1 MARLRVEI
9 AEANIATNPS
19 SNTATGL
26 AGLDRCEIFVLI
38 DNVSDALSS
47 VPEGV
52 TSEFTNLIK
61 AGATSFTGEGACC
74 ACFGLSLV
82 ITATKGSKRRCLL
95 FDAGPASYGI
105 EGNVPR
111 LGIDM
116 GAIDAAVLSHG
127 HIDHAGGLPAAL
139 RLIHAANGG
148 KPTPVYAN
156 ADMFVH
162 RGEYDESGD
171 VFTYEDIPSPETL
184 AGAGGEYVNE
194 PEAALL
200 LDDLFYLS
208 GEIPRVTSYER
219 GLPEQIAQTSDGDDW
234 APDPWM
240 YDERF
245 LAVNIKDKGVFVFSA
260 CSHAGIVNVLTHA
273 REVFDPIPLYG
284 VMGGFHLA
292 GSYMEPI
299 IPETVAD
306 LRKFDLQMIVPG
318 HCTGWR
324 AVHALL
330 DAFGEEIVIPS
341 AVGRLHELT
350 ANSVIA
356 C

>member
-1 MARLRVEI
+1 MATEPRSNAASRLE
-9 AEANIATNPS
+9 
-19 SNTATGL
+19 GL
-26 AGLDRCEIFVLI
+26 ERCEIFVLI

-47 VPEGV
+47 VPAGV
-52 TSEFTNLIK
+52 TSEISNLIK

-82 ITATKGSKRRCLL
+82 ITAIKGSKRHCLL
-95 FDAGPASYGI
+95 FDAGPAGYGI

-139 RLIHAANGG
+139 RLVTAANGG
-148 KPTPVYAN
+148 KPIPVFAN
-156 ADMFVH
+156 SAMFVH
-162 RGEYDESGD
+162 RGEYDEHGG
-171 VFTYEDIPSPETL
+171 VFTYEDIPSPAAL
-184 AGAGGEYVNE
+184 AEAGGEFVDTPQAE
-194 PEAALL
+194 LL

-208 GEIPRVTSYER
+208 GEIPRVTPYER
-219 GLPEQIAQTSDGDDW
+219 GLPEQIAQTGEGDDW
-234 APDPWM
+234 EPDPWI

-245 LAVNIKDKGVFVFSA
+245 LAVNIANKGVFVFSA

-273 REVFDPIPLYG
+273 REVFDPVPLYG

-292 GSYMEPI
+292 GASVEPI
-299 IPETVAD
+299 IPETIHD
-306 LRKFDLQMIVPG
+306 LRQFDLQMIVPG

-330 DAFGEEIVIPS
+330 DAFGEETVIPS

-350 ANSVIA
+350 AA
-356 C
+356 

>member
-1 MARLRVEI
+1 MANRSSSQ
-9 AEANIATNPS
+9 EAS
-19 SNTATGL
+19 SL
-26 AGLDRCEIFVLI
+26 KPLDRCEIIVLI

-52 TSEFTNLIK
+52 TSEIPNLIK
-61 AGATSFTGEGACC
+61 AGATSFTGEGCCC

-82 ITATKGSKRRCLL
+82 ITAITGSRRHSVL
-95 FDAGPASYGI
+95 FDAGPAGYGI
-105 EGNVPR
+105 DGNVPR

-116 GAIDAAVLSHG
+116 GTVDAAVLSHG

-148 KPTPVYAN
+148 KPIPVYAN

-162 RGEYDESGD
+162 RGEYDESGG
-171 VFTYEDIPSPETL
+171 VFTYEDIPSADAL
-184 AGAGGEYVNE
+184 AAAGGEFVDK

-219 GLPEQIAQTSDGDDW
+219 GLPEQIAQTAEGDDW
-234 APDPWM
+234 HPDPWM

-245 LAVNIKDKGVFVFSA
+245 LAVNIGDRGIFVFSA

-273 REVFDPIPLYG
+273 REIFDPVPLYG

-292 GSYMEPI
+292 GAYMEPI
-299 IPETVAD
+299 IPETVED
-306 LRKFDLQMIVPG
+306 MRKFDLQMIVPG

-330 DAFGEEIVIPS
+330 DTFGEEIVIPS

-350 ANSVIA
+350 AA
-356 C
+356 

>member
-1 MARLRVEI
+1 M
-9 AEANIATNPS
+9 ATNPR
-19 SNTATGL
+19 SNIASRL
-26 AGLDRCEIFVLI
+26 ESLDRCEIFDLI

-52 TSEFTNLIK
+52 TSEFKNLIK
-61 AGATSFTGEGACC
+61 AGATSFTGEGPCC

-82 ITATKGSKRRCLL
+82 ITAIKGSKHHCML

-105 EGNVPR
+105 DGNAPR

-139 RLIHAANGG
+139 RLIHTANGG
-148 KPTPVYAN
+148 TLIPVYAN
-156 ADMFVH
+156 SDMFVH
-162 RGEYDESGD
+162 RGEYDEGGG
-171 VFTYEDIPSPETL
+171 VFTYEDIPSPEAL
-184 AGAGGEYVNE
+184 AAAGGEYVDE

-200 LDDLFYLS
+200 LDNLFYLS
-208 GEIPRVTSYER
+208 GEIPRVTAYER
-219 GLPEQIAQTSDGDDW
+219 GLPDQIAQTGEGDDW
-234 APDPWM
+234 EPDPWM

-245 LAVNIKDKGVFVFSA
+245 LAVNIRNKGIFVFSA
-260 CSHAGIVNVLTHA
+260 CSHAGIINVLTHA
-273 REVFDPIPLYG
+273 REVFDPVPLYG

-292 GSYMEPI
+292 GKYMEPI
-299 IPETVAD
+299 IPETVGD
-306 LRKFDLQMIVPG
+306 MRKFDLQMIVPG

-330 DAFGEEIVIPS
+330 GAFGEEIVIPS

-350 ANSVIA
+350 AA
-356 C
+356 